1 MTELCFQPFFLR
13 IIYFVKLALNIMRF
27 VVPIGLIITVTLN
40 ILKGVIDPKSEDG
53 IKNIKTKIIAA
64 IIVFLIPSVIN
75 LLMSLIENI
84 AGAKNYNGIT
94 ECYEFA
100 DLDYIEQLEK
110 EIEEEELQKYL
121 TEVELAMEKAAQYK
135 LAYQKIIESNR
146 NALKIG
152 ENANNDNM
160 ITCGTGSQ
168 YNTDLYNYVRSAGY
182 KTREGVVAAALYLS
196 SHIDVHIPYFWSG
209 GHTHNYNGYQDYGEN
224 FMGVPDKWGCDVK
237 MAFGGTSAQKDG
249 QYYPF
254 GIDCSGFISWAIL
267 NGGYYTGG
275 NQSVII
281 STKSPPSTSLKGIKV
296 EVISSGN
303 AKGKIKPGDVAHK
316 SGHVGMIVEV
326 SSNSYK
332 VAEAAGYKSGLVI
345 KEYKYGSNFKHI
357 ILMDNFYENYQ
368 KGEAMWDG
376 FR

>member
-13 IIYFVKLALNIMRF
+13 IIYLVKQDLNIKRL

-152 ENANNDNM
+152 ENANNTNT
-160 ITCGTGSQ
+160 IKCGTGSN

-209 GHTHNYNGYQDYGEN
+209 GHNHSYNGYKDYGEN
-224 FMGVPDKWGCDVK
+224 FMGVSNKWGCDVK
-237 MAFGGTSAQKDG
+237 MAFGGTDMQKDG

-275 NQSVII
+275 NQSVIV

-303 AKGKIKPGDVAHK
+303 AKGKIKPGDIAHK

-326 SSNSYK
+326 SNNSYK

>member
-27 VVPIGLIITVTLN
+27 VVPIGLIVTVTLN

-53 IKNIKTKIIAA
+53 KKNIKTKVIAA

-75 LLMSLIENI
+75 LVMSLIENI
-84 AGAKNYNGIT
+84 AGVNNYNGIT

-100 DLDYIEQLEK
+100 NLDYIKQLEE
-110 EIEEEELQKYL
+110 EIAEEEYQKYL
-121 TEVELAMEKAAQYK
+121 SERDLDLEKAAQYK
-135 LAYQKIIESNR
+135 LAIQKMVESNR
-146 NALKIG
+146 NALTIG
-152 ENANNDNM
+152 KNANNDNM
-160 ITCGTGSQ
+160 IACETGSQ

-209 GHTHNYNGYQDYGEN
+209 GHNHNYNGYQDYGEN

-281 STKSPPSTSLKGIKV
+281 STKSPPSTSLKGINV
-296 EVISSGN
+296 EVVSSGN

-316 SGHVGMIVEV
+316 SGHVGMVVEV
-326 SSNSYK
+326 SSDSYK
-332 VAEAAGYKSGLVI
+332 VAEAASYKSGLVI
-345 KEYKYGSNFKHI
+345 KEYKYGSNFDHI

-368 KGEAMWDG
+368 KGEAMWNG